1 MRHKISIIGGAGNV
15 GSMAGL
21 LAAQKELGDVI
32 LLDIPAEE
40 GRARGKALDMS
51 QMGPLEGFDARV
63 TGTSDYADIAG
74 SDLVIVTAG
83 LARKPGMSREDLL
96 LKNAEIIREVG
107 AGIRA
112 HAPGAIVLVVSNPID
127 VMAYLLWKVTGFPE
141 ERVIGQAGVLDSS
154 RFRTFIAQELNCSVE
169 DVSTMVLGGHGD
181 SMVPLVRYTSVAGI
195 PLSELLPADR
205 IAALVERTR
214 HGGAEIV
221 QWLGTGSAY
230 YAPGAAVVQMAEA
243 ILKDKRRILPC
254 SAHLNGQYGID
265 DLYIGVPVLLGA
277 GGLRR
282 ILELPLEPEE
292 LAALRQSAA
301 IYRQHLERIR
311 HLWES

>member
-1 MRHKISIIGGAGNV
+1 MRRKISIIGGAGNV

-21 LAAQKELGDVI
+21 LAAQKELGDVV
-32 LLDIPAEE
+32 LLDVPAAE
-40 GRARGKALDMS
+40 GTARGKALDLS
-51 QMGPLEGFDARV
+51 QMSPIEGFDAWV

-83 LARKPGMSREDLL
+83 LARRPGMSREDLL
-96 LKNAEIIREVG
+96 LKNAEIIREV
-107 AGIRA
+107 AEGIKT
-112 HAPGAIVLVVSNPID
+112 HAPEAIVLVVSNPID

-141 ERVIGQAGVLDSS
+141 ERVIGQAGVLDSG
-154 RFRTFIAQELNCSVE
+154 RFRTFIAQELHCSVE
-169 DVSTMVLGGHGD
+169 DVATMVLGGHGD

-195 PLSELLPADR
+195 PLSELLPPER

-214 HGGAEIV
+214 QGGAEIV
-221 QWLGTGSAY
+221 QLLGTGSAY

-265 DLYIGVPVLLGA
+265 DIYLGVPVLLGA
-277 GGLRR
+277 GGLLR
-282 ILELPLEPEE
+282 IYELSLEAEE
-292 LAALRQSAA
+292 LAALRRSAA
-301 IYRQHLERIR
+301 IYRQHLDCIR
-311 HLWES
+311 HLWE

>member
-1 MRHKISIIGGAGNV
+1 MRRKISIIGGAGNV

-21 LAAQKELGDVI
+21 LAAQKELGDVV
-32 LLDIPAEE
+32 LLDVPAAE
-40 GRARGKALDMS
+40 GTARGKALDMS
-51 QMGPLEGFDARV
+51 EMSPIEGFDAWI

-96 LKNAEIIREVG
+96 LKNAEIIREV
-107 AGIRA
+107 AEGIKTQ
-112 HAPGAIVLVVSNPID
+112 APEAIVLVVSNPID

-141 ERVIGQAGVLDSS
+141 ERVIGQAGVLDSG

-169 DVSTMVLGGHGD
+169 DISTMVLGGHGD

-195 PLSELLPADR
+195 PLSELLPPER
-205 IAALVERTR
+205 ITALVERTR

-221 QWLGTGSAY
+221 QLLGTGSAY

-265 DLYIGVPVLLGA
+265 DIYLGVPVLLGA
-277 GGLRR
+277 GGLLR
-282 ILELPLEPEE
+282 IYELPLEAEE
-292 LAALRQSAA
+292 LAALRRSAA
-301 IYRQHLERIR
+301 IYRQHLDRIR
-311 HLWES
+311 HLWE

>member
-1 MRHKISIIGGAGNV
+1 MRCKISIIGGAGNV
-15 GSMAGL
+15 GSTAGL
-21 LAAQKELGDVI
+21 LAAQKELGDVV
-32 LLDIPAEE
+32 LLDLPAAE
-40 GRARGKALDMS
+40 GTARGKALDMS
-51 QMGPLEGFDARV
+51 QMSPIEGFDAWI

-96 LKNAEIIREVG
+96 LKNAEIIREV
-107 AGIRA
+107 AEGIKTQA
-112 HAPGAIVLVVSNPID
+112 SEAIVLVVSNPID
-127 VMAYLLWKVTGFPE
+127 LMAYLLWKATGFPE
-141 ERVIGQAGVLDSS
+141 ERVIGQAGVLDSG
-154 RFRTFIAQELNCSVE
+154 RFRTFIAQELHCSVE

-195 PLSELLPADR
+195 PLSELLPPER

-221 QWLGTGSAY
+221 QLLGTGSAY

-254 SAHLNGQYGID
+254 SVHLNGQYGIED
-265 DLYIGVPVLLGA
+265 IYLGVPVLLGA
-277 GGLRR
+277 SGLLR
-282 ILELPLEPEE
+282 IYELPLEAEE
-292 LAALRQSAA
+292 LAALHRSAA
-301 IYRQHLERIR
+301 IYRQHLDRIR
-311 HLWES
+311 HLWE